1 MQRGATMLSFENF
14 SKTYPG
20 GKRAVDGLNLS
31 VEAGDIYG
39 FIGHNGAGKT
49 TAIRAAVGALAFEE
63 GEIRIGGMSVRV
75 QPVACKALTAYIPDN
90 HTLYDYLTGMQY
102 INFIANVFGV
112 AEQERQE
119 RITRY
124 AEAFE
129 MEDHLGGLIGAYS
142 HGMKQKTAL
151 IAALVHA
158 PKLLVLDEPFVGLD
172 PKASHTLKAVMR
184 ELCDAGSAIFF
195 STHVLEVAE
204 KLCNK
209 IAIIKKGRLVTAG
222 ETETVKGDQS
232 LEDVFM
238 ELIDV

>member
-63 GEIRIGGMSVRV
+63 GEIRIGGMSVRE

-90 HTLYDYLTGMQY
+90 PTLYDYLTGMQY

-172 PKASHTLKAVMR
+172 PKASHTLKGVMR

-222 ETETVKGDQS
+222 ETEAVKGDQS

>member
-1 MQRGATMLSFENF
+1 MLSFENF

-20 GKRAVDGLNLS
+20 GKRAVDGLTLH

-63 GEIRIGGMSVRV
+63 GEVRIGGKSVRED
-75 QPVACKALTAYIPDN
+75 PVACKAVTAYIPDN
-90 HTLYDYLTGMQY
+90 PELYDYLTGMQY
-102 INFIANVFGV
+102 INFIADVFGV
-112 AEQERQE
+112 GEEERRA
-119 RITRY
+119 RIARY
-124 AEAFE
+124 AGAFE
-129 MEDHLGGLIGAYS
+129 MEESLGGLIGSYS

-172 PKASHTLKAVMR
+172 PKASHTLKGVMR
-184 ELCDAGSAIFF
+184 ELCGSGSAIFL
-195 STHVLEVAE
+195 STHVLEVTE

-209 IAIIKKGRLVTAG
+209 IAIIKNGCLITAG
-222 ETETVKGDQS
+222 ETETVKGDHS

-238 ELIDV
+238 ELIDA